1 MSPTAAATLI
11 VGLNGALQKRFVL
24 PPNTPLIPGNVHR
37 ASQVQVGVG
46 GKGQDVAVTLA
57 CLHYTPPLMLVQF
70 IGSGA
75 EGDVVYQML
84 HDLLV
89 HNNNNNNNNNHDVSA
104 MELTVRTNSAMRTCT
119 SIVASDVTTELV
131 EPSGLVTS
139 AEWQELLEKLATKQ
153 ADALCFMGSMPPG
166 CPDDAYAKIYQ
177 IVARPHTL
185 CLIDSVVGLG
195 PLLEM
200 IATIK
205 EPSTSSS
212 PTSHS
217 TSTGSNTY
225 STMLKINASE
235 LCRLGNVKKRTDE
248 SGGVQ
253 RDELVAAVQAL
264 VRAYPAARA
273 ALHAIAITD
282 GPHPAYFVVMPVSGE
297 NEMRLFQLPVAK
309 LPLDLE
315 EEDTEE
321 FMTSSSAPAG
331 GSGGGWGQWSESN
344 ASLEK
349 MPDHHHH
356 HHQQHPPPTP
366 ALSSKTTTTLYPI
379 GAGDAVAAGTLG
391 AWKALSHK
399 PRQSASWQQ
408 PSTPP
413 VGCLAPE
420 IQQVLIGNESPGAT
434 SRARVMLTSFSFGLA
449 CGSASCLQ
457 EENSVLRVQDA
468 LDLYIREGRPM
479 FLSSHMLPSS

>member
-37 ASQVQVGVG
+37 ASHVQVGVG
-46 GKGQDVAVTLA
+46 GKGQDVAVTLS
-57 CLHYTPPLMLVQF
+57 CLQYTPPLLLVQF

-75 EGDVVYQML
+75 EGDVVYKML
-84 HDLLV
+84 HDLLA
-89 HNNNNNNNNNHDVSA
+89 HNNHNHHNHDVSA

-139 AEWQELLEKLATKQ
+139 AEWQELLEKLETKE
-153 ADALCFMGSMPPG
+153 ADAMCFMGSMPPG

-185 CLIDSVVGLG
+185 CLIDSVAGLG

-205 EPSTSSS
+205 EQSTSSS
-212 PTSHS
+212 PTGHS
-217 TSTGSNTY
+217 APTGGSSSTTASSAY

-248 SGGVQ
+248 TGGVQ
-253 RDELVAAVQAL
+253 KDELVAAVQSL

-297 NEMRLFQLPVAK
+297 SEMRLFQLPVAK
-309 LPLDLE
+309 LPLDPDEDME
-315 EEDTEE
+315 ES
-321 FMTSSSAPAG
+321 MTSSLAPAG

-349 MPDHHHH
+349 MPDHHH
-356 HHQQHPPPTP
+356 PPPTP
-366 ALSSKTTTTLYPI
+366 APSLKTTTTLYPI

-391 AWKALSHK
+391 AWKTLSHK
-399 PRQSASWQQ
+399 PRQASSWQQ
-408 PSTPP
+408 PSNTPL

-457 EENSVLRVQDA
+457 EQNSVVQIQDA

-479 FLSSHMLPSS
+479 FLSSDTLSSS